1 MAKIQFSLEGKT
13 AIVTGASRGIG
24 KAIALA
30 FADAGAD
37 VVVASRTI
45 PDLEKTA
52 EEIRLKGRHALV
64 VKTDIS
70 RQQDIESLIE
80 KTVKE
85 FHSIDILVNNAAQLL
100 LMLPSMLRD
109 EGWDKMINTDLR
121 SCFISSREAS
131 KVMIKNR
138 RGSIINI
145 GSVAGTMAVP
155 YESAYAVAKAGLI
168 HLTKVMAG
176 ELGHYNVRVNSIEVG
191 MVRTKMTEGVWSNPQ
206 IAKIFEQGIPM
217 HRISE
222 PEEIAAVALFLA
234 SDAASYVTGASI
246 CVDGGASLAGFNPD
260 IQGMTLPEQYRI
272 HKESLE

>member
-1 MAKIQFSLEGKT
+1 MGKIQFSLEGKI
-13 AIVTGASRGIG
+13 AIVTGSSRGIG
-24 KAIALA
+24 KAIAIA

-45 PDLEKTA
+45 SDLEKTA
-52 EEIRLKGRHALV
+52 DEIHSKGRRALV
-64 VKTDIS
+64 VRTDIS
-70 RQQDIESLIE
+70 RQQDIENLIE
-80 KTVKE
+80 TTVNE
-85 FHSIDILVNNAAQLL
+85 FGSIDILVNNAAQLI

-109 EGWDKMINTDLR
+109 EGWDKMINTNLR

-131 KVMIKNR
+131 KFMIKNR
-138 RGSIINI
+138 KGSIINI

-155 YESAYAVAKAGLI
+155 YESAYAVSKAGLI

-176 ELGHYNVRVNSIEVG
+176 ELSHYNVRVNSIEVG
-191 MVRTKMTEGVWSNPQ
+191 MVKTKMTEAVWSNPQ
-206 IAKIFEQGIPM
+206 VAKIFEQGIPM
-217 HRISE
+217 HRIAE

-260 IQGMTLPEQYRI
+260 IQGMTLPEKYRI
-272 HKESLE
+272 HKESSE